1 MERER
6 SKHTTLPFVKGRQLG
21 RRQFLRAVA
30 GLGLSAAGLALL
42 DSCGSSPTAPG
53 AATETLETT
62 TIRLIRGPS
71 VCVAP
76 VYTAGDL
83 LKGEGFTTIQHVDLP
98 TSNVV
103 RALTSG
109 QADMGMQFSGPII
122 TYLDA
127 GKPLTVLA
135 GIHVGCFVLFG
146 REGVN
151 SIGDLKGKTLAITG
165 LDGPDHAFLS
175 SMLAYVGLNP
185 TSDITWLILPQP
197 EALQRFTD
205 GKVDAFLAFPPTAQE
220 LQAKKVGHVVV
231 NSMMDKPWSQYFCCM
246 ATANREFAQK
256 NPVATKQALHA
267 ILKATDIVALQPER
281 AARFMVDKGYTKNYD
296 YALKSVQDIPY
307 NTWRAFDPV
316 DTLRFYA
323 LRLRDAGMIR
333 SSPDELIAKGT
344 DWRFLNELK
353 KELPTPTASATTGGL
368 FCRLG
373 EPG

>member
-1 MERER
+1 MNAPTI
-6 SKHTTLPFVKGRQLG
+6 SGGQLG
-21 RRQFLRAVA
+21 RRQFLRSVA

-42 DSCGSSPTAPG
+42 NGCAGSPAAPG
-53 AATETLETT
+53 TATETLETT
-62 TIRLIRGPS
+62 TIRLSQSSSTI
-71 VCVAP
+71 CLAP
-76 VYTAGDL
+76 LYIAEDL
-83 LKGEGFTTIQHVDLP
+83 LKGAGFTRVEYVDVP
-98 TSNVV
+98 NNDVV
-103 RALTSG
+103 AALTSG
-109 QADMGMQFSGPII
+109 QIDMGMQYSGPII

-135 GIHVGCFVLFG
+135 GVHGQCPVLFG
-146 REGVN
+146 TEGVN
-151 SIGDLKGKTLAITG
+151 GIADLKGRTLAITALG
-165 LDGPDHAFLS
+165 AGEHVLLS

-185 TSDITWLILPQP
+185 TTDINWIFLPQP
-197 EALQRFTD
+197 EAQQRFTD
-205 GKVDAFLAFPPTAQE
+205 GKIDAFLAFPPAAQE
-220 LQAKKVGHVVV
+220 LQAKKIGHIVLNTMV
-231 NSMMDKPWSQYFCCM
+231 DKPWSQYFCCM
-246 ATANREFAQK
+246 PTTNREFAQK

-323 LRLRDAGMIR
+323 LRLRDAGMIK

-353 KELPTPTASATTGGL
+353 KELPAAAPSAQSGGL